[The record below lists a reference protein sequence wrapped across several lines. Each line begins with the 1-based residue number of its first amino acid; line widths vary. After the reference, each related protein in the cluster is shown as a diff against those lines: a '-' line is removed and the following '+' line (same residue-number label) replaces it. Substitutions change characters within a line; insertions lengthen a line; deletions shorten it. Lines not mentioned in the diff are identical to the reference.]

1 MDAINGVATFGREA
15 GLAGPG
21 GEEAEKSDLFT
32 SLSMSPGRL
41 CCQPARGAHGTSS
54 PGLKWTSPLRREIC
68 S

>member
-41 CCQPARGAHGTSS
+41 LSASEGSTRDQQPGT
-54 PGLKWTSPLRREIC
+54 EVD
-68 S
+68 